1 MKKEQ
6 VIKKIKVLLGMVK
19 AEFETAKL
27 ADGSEVSFDSLEINR
42 EVYDSEGNALKAGE
56 IVLEDGTKIEVD
68 ENGVIKEI
76 ERPDGEETKEE
87 IVTEE
92 MACGEKK
99 EELAEETEE
108 TEETTEETKE
118 ETTETTETSEAKDTE
133 ETKEETKEEPEY
145 VSKSDFDEL
154 AKSVS
159 DLYEMV
165 LTIAEK
171 VAANEEA
178 VNETKAEF
186 SKLANS
192 DSTEPVHYQ
201 NNLSSKLDRINQM
214 KSFLKK

>member
-56 IVLEDGTKIEVD
+56 WVLEDGTKIEVD

-108 TEETTEETKE
+108 TSEAKATEETKE
-118 ETTETTETSEAKDTE
+118 ETTETTE

-165 LTIAEK
+165 LAIAEK

-201 NNLSSKLDRINQM
+201 NDLSSKLDRINQM

>member
-27 ADGSEVSFDSLEINR
+27 ADGPEISFDSLEINR
-42 EVYDSEGNALKAGE
+42 EVYDSEGNALKAGKY
-56 IVLEDGTKIEVD
+56 VLEDGTKIEVD

-108 TEETTEETKE
+108 TTEETKE
-118 ETTETTETSEAKDTE
+118 ETTETTE

-165 LTIAEK
+165 LAIAEK
-171 VAANEEA
+171 VTANEEA

-192 DSTEPVHYQ
+192 DSTEPVHYK
-201 NNLSSKLDRINQM
+201 NDLSSKLDRINQM

>member
-56 IVLEDGTKIEVD
+56 YVLEDGTKIEVD
-68 ENGVIKEI
+68 VNGVIKEI

-92 MACGEKK
+92 MACGDKK
-99 EELAEETEE
+99 EELAETEE
-108 TEETTEETKE
+108 TSEAEVTEETKE
-118 ETTETTETSEAKDTE
+118 ETTETSEAEVT
-133 ETKEETKEEPEY
+133 EETKEEPEY

-154 AKSVS
+154 SKSVS

-165 LTIAEK
+165 LAIAEK

-201 NNLSSKLDRINQM
+201 NDLSSKLDRINQM

>member
-56 IVLEDGTKIEVD
+56 YVLEDGTKIEVD

-99 EELAEETEE
+99 EELAEET
-108 TEETTEETKE
+108 TEETKE
-118 ETTETTETSEAKDTE
+118 ETIETTE

-154 AKSVS
+154 TKSVS

-165 LTIAEK
+165 LAIAEK

-201 NNLSSKLDRINQM
+201 NELSSKLDRINKM

>member
-19 AEFETAKL
+19 SEFETAKL
-27 ADGSEVSFDSLEINR
+27 ADGSEISFDALEINR
-42 EVYDSEGNALKAGE
+42 EVYDSEGNALAEGE
-56 IVLEDGTKIEVD
+56 YVLDDGTKIEVD
-68 ENGVIKEI
+68 ANGVIKEI
-76 ERPDGEETKEE
+76 ELPDGEETKEE

-92 MACGEKK
+92 MSCDDKKK
-99 EELAEETEE
+99 EELAEET
-108 TEETTEETKE
+108 TEETETKE
-118 ETTETTETSEAKDTE
+118 ETTETTEET
-133 ETKEETKEEPEY
+133 ETKGETEY

-154 AKSVS
+154 AKEVGQI
-159 DLYEMV
+159 YEMV
-165 LTIAEK
+165 LAVAEK

-186 SKLANS
+186 KKLADS

-201 NNLSSKLDRINQM
+201 NELSTKLDRINQM

>member
-19 AEFETAKL
+19 SEFETAKL
-27 ADGSEVSFDSLEINR
+27 ADGSEISFDSLEINR
-42 EVYDSEGNALKAGE
+42 EVYDSEGNALAEGE
-56 IVLEDGTKIEVD
+56 YVLEDGTKIEVD
-68 ENGVIKEI
+68 ANGVIKEI

-92 MACGEKK
+92 MSCDDKKK
-99 EELAEETEE
+99 EELAEET
-108 TEETTEETKE
+108 TETTETKE
-118 ETTETTETSEAKDTE
+118 ETTETTE
-133 ETKEETKEEPEY
+133 ETETKEEPEY

-154 AKSVS
+154 VKEVGQI
-159 DLYEMV
+159 YEMV
-165 LTIAEK
+165 LAVAEK

-186 SKLANS
+186 KKLADS

-201 NNLSSKLDRINQM
+201 NDLSTKLDRINQM